1 MNEQTK
7 ATAIGLVA
15 LILWSAIIGLM
26 KEVSAA
32 FGATAGAAMIYSLA
46 SVFLLLTIKW
56 VPLSKFPKKY
66 LVYGGLLMVSYEL
79 CLALSIGYTTNAR
92 QAIEVGMVNYL
103 WPTFTMIATVIF
115 TAKRGNWLMIPGALL
130 AMAGIVRVLGGDE
143 GSNLMEMWRNIRINP
158 LSYGLSFLGALLWA
172 AYCVVTIRSAKE
184 VNGITLFFM
193 MVAVVLWSKFLISG
207 DPVKMEFT
215 LPSVLYLVLAACA
228 MGFGYAAWNVGIL
241 RGNVTLLAGASYFIP
256 VLSSA
261 LSSLLLATVLEAS
274 FWQGAAMVCA
284 GSVLCWLSTR
294 KTSKSVQQAPDV
306 LG

>member
-1 MNEQTK
+1 MNDQSK
-7 ATAIGLVA
+7 ATTIGFVA
-15 LILWSAIIGLM
+15 LLLWSAIIGLI

-32 FGATAGAAMIYSLA
+32 FGATAGAAMIYTIASL
-46 SVFLLLTIKW
+46 FLLLTMRW

-66 LVYGGLLMVSYEL
+66 LFFGSFLMVAYEL

-92 QAIEVGMVNYL
+92 QAVEVGMVNYL

-115 TAKRGNWLMIPGALL
+115 TAKRANWLMIPGILL
-130 AMAGIVRVLGGDE
+130 AMAGIVWVLGGDK
-143 GSNLMEMWRNIRINP
+143 GFNVMEMWGNVQTNP
-158 LSYGLSFLGALLWA
+158 LSYGLAFLGALLWA
-172 AYCVVTIRSAKE
+172 AYCVVTIRWAKG

-193 MVAVVLWSKFLISG
+193 MVAVVLWIKFFVSA
-207 DPVKMEFT
+207 DPFKMTFT
-215 LPSVLYLVLAACA
+215 FSAIIYLVLAACA

-241 RGNVTLLAGASYFIP
+241 RGNVTVLAGASYFIP

-261 LSSLLLATVLEAS
+261 LSSVLFATVLGVS

-294 KTSKSVQQAPDV
+294 QLSKRKRKVNWHD
-306 LG
+306 